1 MKRKLNWVSV
11 GNMVGLISGVIYIL
25 DTMYYI
31 CIIPFMTKRIISLTT
46 FGFITLIIAIVVVG
60 LNFVYFEERLRK

>member
-31 CIIPFMTKRIISLTT
+31 CIIPFMTKRIVSLTT
-46 FGFITLIIAIVVVG
+46 FGFITLIIAFVVVG

>member
-25 DTMYYI
+25 DILYYI
-31 CIIPFMTKRIISLTT
+31 CILPFMTKKMISLTT
-46 FGFITLIIAIVVVG
+46 FGFITLVIAIVVVG
-60 LNFVYFEERLRK
+60 LNFTYFEERLKK